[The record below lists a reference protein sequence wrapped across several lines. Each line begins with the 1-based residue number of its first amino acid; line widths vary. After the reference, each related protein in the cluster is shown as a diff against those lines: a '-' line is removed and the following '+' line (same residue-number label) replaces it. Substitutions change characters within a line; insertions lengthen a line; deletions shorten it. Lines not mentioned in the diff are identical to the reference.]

1 MPNKLNII
9 IQFVMFLATVENQ
22 MSVVQKYSKSKKKDC
37 FYTGLL
43 ILQIIVRKT
52 KILNMFKITF

>member
-22 MSVVQKYSKSKKKDC
+22 MSVVHKYSKSEKKDC